1 MILLKDNKI
10 TGISKELLEELNTT
24 FEELGSLIDEI
35 KLKINSIKEEEIEIS
50 NKLFTPKKIEIISTE
65 NIEIFKLIPK
75 EKSENSILETES
87 VAPSIDEIKIPEM
100 EETPKFEI
108 NSEPPLAEPSIEI
121 PEKEESNNSTI
132 DIPENNLDINIPE
145 FNQELSAPELN
156 LETPKEEEPTLNITP
171 EPEIP
176 SIPPIEEKP
185 EEKAKEADLNIG
197 LNPLSEPEL
206 TLEPTPAIEIPT
218 EEIKLPPLEEEK
230 SQLEINSQEPNLD
243 IQMPN
248 LNAEI
253 TPPDISPMA
262 VETEPKNEEELNIAP
277 AEPEIPS
284 MPPMEEKPEEEPTL
298 NIGLNPIIEEEKPK
312 EEELNIGLNPFA
324 EPETS
329 VSAPEESASNE
340 TPNLNNEIKES
351 EEKSLEQNEPA
362 QTMKEEEPAME
373 LNIGMSPFGNTENQE
388 PQQNEEEEIE
398 LVFEDKL
405 ADIRNLLEN
414 SKELKNNI
422 ATELKKVS
430 EELGIDEEMAKELY
444 QDLLSQI
451 RKEKNTFY
459 KLIEKSDYEN
469 LHKTAHKLKGAAL
482 NLRISSL
489 ALILKTLDELSK
501 DKEPIE
507 DIRYVVDSFYKILDE
522 LENLNDTS
530 KNSEQEPI
538 VKLDELTK
546 ETLREYVLLG
556 DEEKFQRE
564 KKFIEQLLNIKIKD
578 LEEAKKL
585 IKAN

>member
-176 SIPPIEEKP
+176 SMPPIEEKP

>member
-10 TGISKELLEELNTT
+10 AGISKELLEELNTT
-24 FEELGSLIDEI
+24 FEELGSLIDEL

-87 VAPSIDEIKIPEM
+87 ATPSIDEIKIPE

-121 PEKEESNNSTI
+121 PKKEESNNSTI
-132 DIPENNLDINIPE
+132 DIPENTLDINIPE

-171 EPEIP
+171 PEPEIP
-176 SIPPIEEKP
+176 SMPPMKEKP
-185 EEKAKEADLNIG
+185 EEKAQETDLNIG
-197 LNPLSEPEL
+197 INPLSEPAP
-206 TLEPTPAIEIPT
+206 TLEPAPAIEIPT

-248 LNAEI
+248 LNTEI

-262 VETEPKNEEELNIAP
+262 IQTEAKQEEELNIAP

-284 MPPMEEKPEEEPTL
+284 MPPMEEKPKEEATL
-298 NIGLNPIIEEEKPK
+298 NIGLNPVIEEEKPK

-329 VSAPEESASNE
+329 LSAPEETTSNE
-340 TPNLNNEIKES
+340 TLNLNNEIKES
-351 EEKSLEQNEPA
+351 EEKPLEQNEA
-362 QTMKEEEPAME
+362 IQTMKEEEPAME

-414 SKELKNNI
+414 SKELKQNI

-451 RKEKNTFY
+451 RKEKSTFY

-530 KNSEQEPI
+530 KSSEEEPI